1 MEKDELF
8 TEIIKALMKDKRHD
22 IGPIASNFRLFPLNF
37 ESLLALYPLSCS
49 HAEAGVYVF

>member
-8 TEIIKALMKDKRHD
+8 TEIIKALMKDKRHY